1 MDIGQGGGLAVGR
14 LALARFAGLL
24 DRVVALQHNDPHG
37 TRAYTFRVRGQIVSG
52 NAVGAAFMRRAR
64 VAMAS
69 SDYPDNHPTSRRRVY
84 RALCI
89 LGGACLAL
97 VMGEAAVRI
106 LGLEPTFNIVYR
118 RNFRRSANSVLEY
131 ELMPGS
137 RDNGSVINRAGMR
150 DREFAVTKPHG
161 VFRIV
166 VIGDSVTFGFA
177 CSRGHAYPK
186 QLESLLNEAATPE
199 SPRFEVLNL
208 GVTGYNARQI
218 VETLRVRGL
227 RYQPDLVIYGYVL
240 NDPQAFSLEA
250 ECLQALTEQAERSFA
265 KDLSV
270 GFSRVASHSKLFVL
284 GRRLLRKPAHR
295 LEGQLEDPGFAAL
308 RTGSHEAYLRALHV
322 QESSWR
328 TVRDALAELARV
340 TTTPRR
346 IPVLVAVFP
355 IEWSDDFD
363 PYPLGDVHDLVIAEA
378 RARGLQALDLTA
390 AYATG
395 EKLSEERIFC
405 DFLHPTQLGHR
416 VAALAL
422 LKWIVK
428 SDLPPAQGIDLDRLS
443 DGSEDE
449 VLRETLLGA
458 GDGS

>member
-1 MDIGQGGGLAVGR
+1 
-14 LALARFAGLL
+14 
-24 DRVVALQHNDPHG
+24 
-37 TRAYTFRVRGQIVSG
+37 
-52 NAVGAAFMRRAR
+52 
-64 VAMAS
+64 MAS
-69 SDYPDNHPTSRRRVY
+69 PDYPDNRPTSRRRAY

-106 LGLEPTFNIVYR
+106 LDLEPAFNIVYR
-118 RNFRRSANSVLEY
+118 RNFRRSTNSVREY

-137 RDNGSVINRAGMR
+137 RDGGSVINRVGMR
-150 DREFAVTKPHG
+150 DREFAVTKPRG

-177 CSRGHAYPK
+177 CSREHAYPK
-186 QLESLLNEAATPE
+186 QLESLLNEAAIPE

-250 ECLQALTEQAERSFA
+250 ESLQALAEQTKHDLAR
-265 KDLSV
+265 DLSV

-284 GRRLLRKPAHR
+284 GRRLFRKPARR
-295 LEGQLEDPGFAAL
+295 LEKQLEDPGYVAL
-308 RTGSHEAYLRALHV
+308 RTGSHDAYLRALHV

-328 TVRDALAELARV
+328 QVRDALVELARV

-355 IEWSDDFD
+355 IGWSDDFD
-363 PYPLGDVHDLVIAEA
+363 RYPLGDVHDLVIAEA
-378 RARGLQALDLTA
+378 GARGLQTLDLTA
-390 AYATG
+390 VYDTG
-395 EKLSEERIFC
+395 EKLSEEKTFS
-405 DFLHPTQLGHR
+405 DFLHPTPLGHR

-422 LKWIVK
+422 LKWIVE
-428 SDLPPAQGIDLDRLS
+428 SDLPLAEGVDLDRLS
-443 DGSEDE
+443 DGSEGE
-449 VLRETLLGA
+449 VLRKALLGA